1 MKILVIGLGTIGS
14 IYGYV
19 FQKAGHEVEHY
30 LRKDSPKAAVKQLQ
44 VDLLDGRTEKDGIQS
59 CDVYQVKHCSSKTY
73 DFIFVSVPSGGLTSV
88 IDSLAADGI
97 SGTLI
102 LACGIWED
110 RAYVDKLV
118 KGYSYI
124 LGYPVAGG
132 NIRDNRLTCCLFDHF
147 MLERKEKA
155 AISNYEKLARLFAD
169 CQIQLEQPYDM
180 LEWIWLHMG
189 INAGVISVMGKSG
202 DVKDTAA
209 AAKQLMDSR
218 QYLKEAVN
226 TIRET
231 SQIVA
236 SRGVNL
242 KHYKNEILAY
252 KLPTVISAP
261 LMKRMFAKKVL
272 TRKIMTLHGNTQDLM
287 FVCKCLYDSGKK
299 NQIAAPN
306 FYANCEETMGK
317 ITSLMEKK

>member
-44 VDLLDGRTEKDGIQS
+44 VDLLDGRAEKDGIQS

-155 AISNYEKLARLFAD
+155 AISNYEKLAKLFAD

-209 AAKQLMDSR
+209 AAEQLMDSI
-218 QYLKEAVN
+218 QYLKEAVK

-242 KHYKNEILAY
+242 KHYKNELLAY

-272 TRKIMTLHGNTQDLM
+272 TRKIMTLHNNLSDLL
-287 FVCKCLYDSGKK
+287 FVCKCVYDSGQDM
-299 NQIAAPN
+299 NITAPH
-306 FYANCEETMGK
+306 FYQAYEEAFSKLT
-317 ITSLMEKK
+317 

>member
-44 VDLLDGRTEKDGIQS
+44 VDLLDGRADKDGIQS

-102 LACGIWED
+102 LACGIWKD

-155 AISNYEKLARLFAD
+155 AISNYEKLAKLFAD

-209 AAKQLMDSR
+209 AAEQLMDSI
-218 QYLKEAVN
+218 QYLKEAVKA
-226 TIRET
+226 IREA

-242 KHYKNEILAY
+242 KHYKNELLAY

-261 LMKRMFAKKVL
+261 LMKHMFAKKVL

-287 FVCKCLYDSGKK
+287 FVCKCVYDSGQDM
-299 NQIAAPN
+299 NITAPH
-306 FYANCEETMGK
+306 FYQAYEEAFSKLT
-317 ITSLMEKK
+317 

>member
-44 VDLLDGRTEKDGIQS
+44 VDLLDGRADKDGIQS

-155 AISNYEKLARLFAD
+155 AISNYEKLAKLFAD

-209 AAKQLMDSR
+209 AAEQLMDSI
-218 QYLKEAVN
+218 QYLKEAVK

-242 KHYKNEILAY
+242 KHYKNELLAY

-287 FVCKCLYDSGKK
+287 FVCKCLCDSGKK

>member
-30 LRKDSPKAAVKQLQ
+30 LRKDSPKVAVKQLQ
-44 VDLLDGRTEKDGIQS
+44 VDLLDGRAEKDGIQS

-155 AISNYEKLARLFAD
+155 AISNYEKLAKLFAD

-242 KHYKNEILAY
+242 KHYKNELLAY

-261 LMKRMFAKKVL
+261 LMKHMFAKKVL

>member
-44 VDLLDGRTEKDGIQS
+44 VDLLDGRAEKDGIQS

-155 AISNYEKLARLFAD
+155 AISNYEKLAKLFAD

-209 AAKQLMDSR
+209 AAEQLMDSI
-218 QYLKEAVN
+218 QYLKEAVK

-242 KHYKNEILAY
+242 KHYKNELLAY

-287 FVCKCLYDSGKK
+287 FVCKCL
-299 NQIAAPN
+299 
-306 FYANCEETMGK
+306 
-317 ITSLMEKK
+317 

>member
-30 LRKDSPKAAVKQLQ
+30 LRKDSPKVAVKQLQ
-44 VDLLDGRTEKDGIQS
+44 VDLLDGRAEKDGIQS

-73 DFIFVSVPSGGLTSV
+73 DFIFVSIPSGGLTSV

-132 NIRDNRLTCCLFDHF
+132 NIRDNRLICCLFDHF

-155 AISNYEKLARLFAD
+155 AISNYEKLAKLFAD

-209 AAKQLMDSR
+209 AAEQLMDSI
-218 QYLKEAVN
+218 QYLKEAVK

-242 KHYKNEILAY
+242 KHYKNELLAY

>member
-44 VDLLDGRTEKDGIQS
+44 VDLLDGRADKDGIQS

-118 KGYSYI
+118 KEYSYI

>member
-44 VDLLDGRTEKDGIQS
+44 VDLLDGRADKDGIQS

-155 AISNYEKLARLFAD
+155 AISNYEKLAKLFAD

-209 AAKQLMDSR
+209 AAKQLMDSI

-242 KHYKNEILAY
+242 KHYKNELLAY

-306 FYANCEETMGK
+306 FYANCKEAMGK

>member
-44 VDLLDGRTEKDGIQS
+44 VDLLDGRADKDGIQS

-88 IDSLAADGI
+88 IDSLATDGI

-155 AISNYEKLARLFAD
+155 AISNYEKLAKLFAD

-209 AAKQLMDSR
+209 AAEQLMDSI
-218 QYLKEAVN
+218 QYLKEAVK

-242 KHYKNEILAY
+242 KHYKNELLAY

-272 TRKIMTLHGNTQDLM
+272 TRKIMTLHNNLSDLL
-287 FVCKCLYDSGKK
+287 FVCKCVYDSGQDM
-299 NQIAAPN
+299 NITAPH
-306 FYANCEETMGK
+306 FYQAYEEAFSKLT
-317 ITSLMEKK
+317 

>member
-44 VDLLDGRTEKDGIQS
+44 VDLLDGRADKDGIQS

-155 AISNYEKLARLFAD
+155 VISNYEKLAKLFAD

-209 AAKQLMDSR
+209 AAEQLMDSI
-218 QYLKEAVN
+218 QYLKEAVK

-242 KHYKNEILAY
+242 KHYKNELLAY

-272 TRKIMTLHGNTQDLM
+272 TRKIMTLHNNLSDLL
-287 FVCKCLYDSGKK
+287 FVCKCVYDSGQDM
-299 NQIAAPN
+299 NITAPH
-306 FYANCEETMGK
+306 FYQAYEEAFSKLT
-317 ITSLMEKK
+317 

>member
-30 LRKDSPKAAVKQLQ
+30 LRKGSPKAAVKQLQ

-59 CDVYQVKHCSSKTY
+59 SDVYQVKHCSGKTY
-73 DFIFVSVPSGGLTSV
+73 DFIFVSVPSGGLASV

-110 RAYVDKLV
+110 RAYVDRLV
-118 KGYSYI
+118 KGYPYI

-155 AISNYEKLARLFAD
+155 AISNYEKLAKLFAD

-202 DVKDTAA
+202 DVKDTTAA
-209 AAKQLMDSR
+209 AEKLMDSI
-218 QYLKEAVN
+218 QYLKEAVKA
-226 TIRET
+226 IRET

-242 KHYKNEILAY
+242 KHYKNELLAY

-272 TRKIMTLHGNTQDLM
+272 TRKIMTLHGNTQDLL

>member
-44 VDLLDGRTEKDGIQS
+44 VDLLDGRADKDGIQS

-88 IDSLAADGI
+88 IDSLAAGGI

-118 KGYSYI
+118 IGYSYI

-155 AISNYEKLARLFAD
+155 AISNYEKLAKLFAD
-169 CQIQLEQPYDM
+169 SQIQLEQPYDM

-209 AAKQLMDSR
+209 AAEQLMDSI
-218 QYLKEAVN
+218 QYLKEAVK

-242 KHYKNEILAY
+242 KHYKNELLAY

-272 TRKIMTLHGNTQDLM
+272 TRKIMTLHNNLSDLL
-287 FVCKCLYDSGKK
+287 FVCKCVYDSGQDM
-299 NQIAAPN
+299 NITAPH
-306 FYANCEETMGK
+306 FYQAYEEAFSKLT
-317 ITSLMEKK
+317 

>member
-44 VDLLDGRTEKDGIQS
+44 VDGRAEKDGIQS

-73 DFIFVSVPSGGLTSV
+73 DFIFVSIPSGGLTSV

-132 NIRDNRLTCCLFDHF
+132 NIRDNRLICCLFDHF

-155 AISNYEKLARLFAD
+155 AISNYEKLAKLFAD

-209 AAKQLMDSR
+209 AAEQLMDSI
-218 QYLKEAVN
+218 QYLKEAVK

-242 KHYKNEILAY
+242 KHYKNELLAY

>member
-30 LRKDSPKAAVKQLQ
+30 LRKDSPKVAVKQLQ
-44 VDLLDGRTEKDGIQS
+44 VDLLDGRAEKDGIQS

-155 AISNYEKLARLFAD
+155 AISNYEKLAKLFAD

-209 AAKQLMDSR
+209 VAEQLMDSI
-218 QYLKEAVN
+218 QYLKEAVK

-242 KHYKNEILAY
+242 KHYKNELLAY

-287 FVCKCLYDSGKK
+287 FVCKCFYDSGKK

>member
-30 LRKDSPKAAVKQLQ
+30 LRKDSPKVAVKQLQ
-44 VDLLDGRTEKDGIQS
+44 VDLLDGRAEKDGIQS

-73 DFIFVSVPSGGLTSV
+73 DFIFVSVPSGGLTSA

-155 AISNYEKLARLFAD
+155 AISNYEKLAKLFAD

-242 KHYKNEILAY
+242 KHYKNELLAY

-317 ITSLMEKK
+317 ITSLIKKK

>member
-30 LRKDSPKAAVKQLQ
+30 LRKDSPKVAVKQLQ
-44 VDLLDGRTEKDGIQS
+44 VDLLDGRAEKDGIQS

-132 NIRDNRLTCCLFDHF
+132 NIRDNSLTCCLFDHF

-155 AISNYEKLARLFAD
+155 AISNYEKLAKLFAD

-209 AAKQLMDSR
+209 AAEQLMDSI
-218 QYLKEAVN
+218 QYLKEAVK

-242 KHYKNEILAY
+242 KHYKNELLAY

-299 NQIAAPN
+299 NQIAALN

>member
-44 VDLLDGRTEKDGIQS
+44 VDLLDGRAEKDGIQS

-73 DFIFVSVPSGGLTSV
+73 DFIFVSIPSGGLTSV

-132 NIRDNRLTCCLFDHF
+132 NIRDNRLICCLFDHF

-155 AISNYEKLARLFAD
+155 AISNYEKLAKLFAD

-209 AAKQLMDSR
+209 AAEQLMDSI
-218 QYLKEAVN
+218 QYLKEAVK

-242 KHYKNEILAY
+242 KHYKNELLAY

-272 TRKIMTLHGNTQDLM
+272 SRKIMTLHGNTQDLM

>member
-44 VDLLDGRTEKDGIQS
+44 VDLLDGRAEKDGIQS

-88 IDSLAADGI
+88 IDSLAAGGI

-155 AISNYEKLARLFAD
+155 AISNYEKLAKLFAD
-169 CQIQLEQPYDM
+169 SQIQLEQPYDM

-209 AAKQLMDSR
+209 AAEQLMDSI
-218 QYLKEAVN
+218 QYLKEAVK

-242 KHYKNEILAY
+242 KHYKNELLAY

-272 TRKIMTLHGNTQDLM
+272 TRKIMTLHNNLSDLL
-287 FVCKCLYDSGKK
+287 FVCKCVYDSGQDM
-299 NQIAAPN
+299 NITAPH
-306 FYANCEETMGK
+306 FYQAYEEAFSKLT
-317 ITSLMEKK
+317 

>member
-44 VDLLDGRTEKDGIQS
+44 VDLLDGRADKDGIQS

-88 IDSLAADGI
+88 IDSLAAGGI

-155 AISNYEKLARLFAD
+155 AISNYEKLAKLFAD
-169 CQIQLEQPYDM
+169 SQIQLEQPYDM

-209 AAKQLMDSR
+209 AAEQLMDSI
-218 QYLKEAVN
+218 QYLKEAVK

-242 KHYKNEILAY
+242 KHYKNELLAY

-272 TRKIMTLHGNTQDLM
+272 TRKIMTLHNNLSDLL
-287 FVCKCLYDSGKK
+287 FVCKCVYDSGQDM
-299 NQIAAPN
+299 NITAPH
-306 FYANCEETMGK
+306 FYQAYEEAFSKLT
-317 ITSLMEKK
+317 

>member
-44 VDLLDGRTEKDGIQS
+44 VDLLDGRADKDGIQS

-88 IDSLAADGI
+88 IDSLATDGI

-118 KGYSYI
+118 KEYSYI

>member
-30 LRKDSPKAAVKQLQ
+30 LRKDSPKVAVKQLQ
-44 VDLLDGRTEKDGIQS
+44 VDLLDGRAEKDGIQS

-73 DFIFVSVPSGGLTSV
+73 DFIFVSVPSGGLTSA

-242 KHYKNEILAY
+242 KHYKNELLAY

-317 ITSLMEKK
+317 ITSLIKKQ

>member
-30 LRKDSPKAAVKQLQ
+30 LRKDSPKVAVKQLQ
-44 VDLLDGRTEKDGIQS
+44 VDLLDGRAEKDGIQS

-155 AISNYEKLARLFAD
+155 AISNYEKLAKLFAD

-242 KHYKNEILAY
+242 KHYKNELLAY

-317 ITSLMEKK
+317 ITSLIKKK

>member
-132 NIRDNRLTCCLFDHF
+132 SIKDNRLTCCLFDHF

-155 AISNYEKLARLFAD
+155 AISNYEKLAKLFAD

-202 DVKDTAA
+202 DVKNTAA
-209 AAKQLMDSR
+209 AAEQLMDSI
-218 QYLKEAVN
+218 QYLKEAVK

-242 KHYKNEILAY
+242 KHYKNELLAY

>member
-30 LRKDSPKAAVKQLQ
+30 LRKDSSKVAVKQLQ
-44 VDLLDGRTEKDGIQS
+44 VDLLDGRAEKDGIQS

-73 DFIFVSVPSGGLTSV
+73 DFIFVSVPSGGLTSA

-155 AISNYEKLARLFAD
+155 AISNYEKLAKLFAD

-242 KHYKNEILAY
+242 KHYKNELLAY

-317 ITSLMEKK
+317 ITSLIKKK

>member
-1 MKILVIGLGTIGS
+1 
-14 IYGYV
+14 
-19 FQKAGHEVEHY
+19 
-30 LRKDSPKAAVKQLQ
+30 
-44 VDLLDGRTEKDGIQS
+44 
-59 CDVYQVKHCSSKTY
+59 
-73 DFIFVSVPSGGLTSV
+73 
-88 IDSLAADGI
+88 
-97 SGTLI
+97 
-102 LACGIWED
+102 
-110 RAYVDKLV
+110 
-118 KGYSYI
+118 
-124 LGYPVAGG
+124 
-132 NIRDNRLTCCLFDHF
+132 
-147 MLERKEKA
+147 
-155 AISNYEKLARLFAD
+155 
-169 CQIQLEQPYDM
+169 
-180 LEWIWLHMG
+180 MG

-209 AAKQLMDSR
+209 AAEQLMDSI
-218 QYLKEAVN
+218 QYLKEAVK

-242 KHYKNEILAY
+242 KHYKNELLAY

>member
-30 LRKDSPKAAVKQLQ
+30 LRKDSPKVAVKQLQ
-44 VDLLDGRTEKDGIQS
+44 VDLLDGRADKDGIQS

-102 LACGIWED
+102 LACGIWKD

-155 AISNYEKLARLFAD
+155 AISNYEKLARLFDD

-209 AAKQLMDSR
+209 AAEQLMVSI
-218 QYLKEAVN
+218 QYLKEAVK

-242 KHYKNEILAY
+242 KHYKNELLAY

>member
-44 VDLLDGRTEKDGIQS
+44 VDLLDGRAEKDGIQS

-155 AISNYEKLARLFAD
+155 AISNYEKLAKLFAD

-209 AAKQLMDSR
+209 AAEQLMDSI
-218 QYLKEAVN
+218 QYLKEAVK

-236 SRGVNL
+236 RRGVNL
-242 KHYKNEILAY
+242 KHYKNELLAY

>member
-30 LRKDSPKAAVKQLQ
+30 LRKDSPKVAVKQLQ
-44 VDLLDGRTEKDGIQS
+44 VDLLDGRADKDGIQS

-73 DFIFVSVPSGGLTSV
+73 DFIFVSIPSGGLTSV
-88 IDSLAADGI
+88 IDSLATDGI

-155 AISNYEKLARLFAD
+155 AISNYEKLAKLFAD

-189 INAGVISVMGKSG
+189 INAGVISV
-202 DVKDTAA
+202 
-209 AAKQLMDSR
+209 
-218 QYLKEAVN
+218 
-226 TIRET
+226 
-231 SQIVA
+231 
-236 SRGVNL
+236 
-242 KHYKNEILAY
+242 
-252 KLPTVISAP
+252 
-261 LMKRMFAKKVL
+261 
-272 TRKIMTLHGNTQDLM
+272 
-287 FVCKCLYDSGKK
+287 
-299 NQIAAPN
+299 
-306 FYANCEETMGK
+306 
-317 ITSLMEKK
+317 

>member
-30 LRKDSPKAAVKQLQ
+30 LRKDSPKAAVKQFQ
-44 VDLLDGRTEKDGIQS
+44 VDLLDGRADKDGIQS

-155 AISNYEKLARLFAD
+155 AISNYEKLAKLFAD

-209 AAKQLMDSR
+209 AAEQLMDSI
-218 QYLKEAVN
+218 QYLKEAVK

-242 KHYKNEILAY
+242 KHYKNELLAY

-287 FVCKCLYDSGKK
+287 FVCKCVYDSGQDM
-299 NQIAAPN
+299 NITAPH
-306 FYANCEETMGK
+306 FYQAYEEAFSKLT
-317 ITSLMEKK
+317 